1 MQTRDNPLTS
11 FAALAALGLGLW
23 AGPALAHHSFA
34 MFDRDH
40 PGVLT
45 GTVKQLNWSNP
56 HIALMVYRDVKPGE
70 APEVWTFESGSPG
83 NLTRAGWTSHSLNP
97 GDRVEIRYLPLRG
110 GGNAGE
116 VVTATQLATGKVVSP
131 GEQ

>member
-1 MQTRDNPLTS
+1 MTAFDLIR
-11 FAALAALGLGLW
+11 AADAEPCRPWPRHL
-23 AGPALAHHSFA
+23 
-34 MFDRDH
+34 
-40 PGVLT
+40 
-45 GTVKQLNWSNP
+45 
-56 HIALMVYRDVKPGE
+56 
-70 APEVWTFESGSPG
+70 
-83 NLTRAGWTSHSLNP
+83 LTRAGWTSHSINP